1 MKVNILDVIDFKKVD
16 SLLEG
21 FNKTTGFVTAIL
33 DLEGH
38 VLSQSGWRQIC
49 TEFHRINPE
58 TAKKCTTSDTVL
70 AGKMDEGEHYHFYKC
85 LNGLVDVAVPLVI
98 NGEHI
103 ANLFSGQFFFEEPDQ
118 IFFKKQAE
126 TYGFDEAQYLGSL
139 AKVPVFSVE
148 KVKTA
153 MGFLQNMT
161 QLISETTFQKLE
173 QMELH
178 DAVLKSEERFR
189 SAFLTSPDS
198 ININRLSDGLYID
211 SNEGFTRILGYSR
224 EDVVGRTSLEMNIWK
239 NVEERKRLVEG
250 LSRKGY
256 VENLEAQFVRKDG
269 RVIVGLMSASILEI
283 KGEKVF
289 LSVTRD
295 ITERKRIENELKEY
309 REHLEDLVAN
319 RTAALEAMN
328 KELET
333 FTYSVSHDLKA
344 PLRGIDGYSR
354 LLEED
359 YADRLDE
366 EGLLFLKNVRQST
379 TQMNQLIEDLL
390 AYSRMERRDIQ
401 PMPIDLRSMI
411 DSMISQ
417 RVQDLE
423 ARHIKLSVTLPFQT
437 IYSDTETLRQ
447 VLANY
452 LDNAVK
458 FSRDDGAAAIEI
470 GGRET
475 DAGWTMWVKDNGIG
489 FDPQYLDRIF
499 EIFQRLHRAEDFPG
513 TGIGLAIV
521 RKAVERIGGLARAES
536 ALGRGATFFVDIPKK
551 ALC

>member
-256 VENLEAQFVRKDG
+256 VENLEAQFVCKDG